1 MNAFWQQISASW
13 AANRTLFRLGFIQP
27 REALQKFQKDGITR
41 HEERKT
47 GVYKKVHEDLST
59 TVTKLARLMGLFQ
72 SFPCLADAFNL
83 PYRLLPDSEAPSW
96 LLWVDATRWNKAS
109 LGNNENH
116 PFETAEIRLASTIV
130 QGLLALPHHP
140 EMPFIAVVGI
150 TQHVTQLAGVLRYAK
165 QAFNLVLVPLLQGL
179 WTFQHSLPYQAWLN
193 GQYNQ
198 LRLLS
203 HLLKRANTGLNW
215 QTKLKKALLKCVF
228 APLQLGYTFIQHRL
242 IQASLNPS
250 TNEGWQ
256 GQGLCFGLIDFLNSP
271 LNAKEPHPPTII
283 YFTTEFDTQLLLDE
297 ELHPVMAEILPQVLQ
312 PADVLLMPSYWHQSQ
327 FLANFPVVNPQQVSV
342 LYPCVDSLFKL
353 TEDKRKAL
361 KKLAHTPAFLETVG
375 LPADAPFFL
384 VVVDKDRSFRWFHT
398 VLAGF
403 ECFHD
408 IREADAEAS
417 SLNETTDSDTEPDQQ
432 STEKKPSPPT
442 HLVIVGLGL
451 ADFPAYQK
459 LLEEALP
466 ANLQARVHLHGN
478 VPSALLLTLYASA
491 KGLFYVPAE
500 RELGLGLSVLEAL
513 VVQCPVVISKV
524 GHLEEWS
531 QKASLL
537 LEPHEPLQ
545 VAFAMAQ
552 LMDETALADALRH
565 NGRKRSLLSGVEE
578 FTQQLLGHFGGSSA
592 STVVSISAEK
602 VPPPLFYY

>member
-1 MNAFWQQISASW
+1 MNALWQQISASW
-13 AANRTLFRLGFIQP
+13 VANRSLFRLGFSQP
-27 REALQKFQKDGITR
+27 RL
-41 HEERKT
+41 
-47 GVYKKVHEDLST
+47 V
-59 TVTKLARLMGLFQ
+59 
-72 SFPCLADAFNL
+72 DAYNL
-83 PYRLLPDSEAPSW
+83 PYRIKASEAPSW
-96 LLWVDATRWNKAS
+96 LLWVDASRWSKAS
-109 LGNNENH
+109 LGKNENH

-140 EMPFIAVVGI
+140 EMPFVAVVGI
-150 TQHVTQLAGVLRYAK
+150 TQHITQLAGLLRYAK
-165 QAFNLVLVPLLQGL
+165 QAFNPVLVPLLQGL
-179 WTFQHSLPYQAWLN
+179 WAFQFSMPYQAWLTE
-193 GQYNQ
+193 QHNQ
-198 LRLLS
+198 LNLLS
-203 HLLKRANTGLNW
+203 HLLEQAKTDLNW
-215 QTKLKKALLKCVF
+215 KQKLKKTLLKCLF
-228 APLQLGYTFIQHRL
+228 APLQWGYTFIQQRL
-242 IQASLNPS
+242 IQASLNPPI
-250 TNEGWQ
+250 NEGWE
-256 GQGLCFGLIDFLNSP
+256 GQGLCFGLINFLNSP
-271 LNAKEPHPPTII
+271 LNAKEPHPPTVI
-283 YFTTEFDTQLLLDE
+283 YFTTDFDTQLLLDE
-297 ELHPVMAEILPQVLQ
+297 ELRPVMTEILLQVLQ

-327 FLANFPVVNPQQVSV
+327 FLACFPLVNANQVKV

-353 TEDKRKAL
+353 TKEKRKAL
-361 KKLAHTPAFLETVG
+361 KKLSQAPAFLETVG
-375 LPADAPFFL
+375 LPVDAPFFL
-384 VVVDKDRSFRWFHT
+384 VVIDKNRSFRWFHT

-408 IREADAEAS
+408 IREADAEDP
-417 SLNETTDSDTEPDQQ
+417 TTDSDTENDLQ
-432 STEKKPSPPT
+432 SAEKKQSSPT

-552 LMDETALADALRH
+552 LMDEVELTDALRH
-565 NGRKRSLLSGVEE
+565 NGRKRSLLSGVED
-578 FTQQLLGHFGGSSA
+578 FTQQLLGHFVGSSA
-592 STVVSISAEK
+592 QAVVSTLAEK
-602 VPPPLFYY
+602 VPTPFSY